1 MDQLIQD
8 ITILNKVYEDYK
20 NQSIRTLEQYN
31 IIYNKYKDKMHHTNI
46 RTGYAKI
53 IGKFYKYD
61 ELTGKFIIPIF
72 YKYENNDNNYYS
84 LFSYHENNIDILFNH
99 IYNDIFSY
107 SKTIVYDY
115 FTRYSVLRNH
125 SIIYMLYSWHV
136 GYSTHTGFSSKT
148 DYIKHLIYHDT
159 NQLSRD
165 AKIKVFN
172 TIEFQYIPFKKQH
185 ELEFEKRL
193 QKLEL
198 NNLDLINENNLL
210 KNQVRQNE
218 IEIHYLKSINKEKIV
233 KYNYQ
238 EIKNRNKQLN
248 QEFKRVYKLIS
259 KNIGINLIS

>member
-20 NQSIRTLEQYN
+20 NQSIRTFEQYN
-31 IIYNKYKDKMHHTNI
+31 IILNKYKDKLHHIDRLHSIINYT
-46 RTGYAKI
+46 KI

-61 ELTGKFIIPIF
+61 KLTGKLIIPIF
-72 YKYENNDNNYYS
+72 YKKNKFYFYS
-84 LFSYHENNIDILFNH
+84 LFINVMLPDLALTCEKSYFYNSQITYGSLHDNHLINTFYNWSHNYQQYKYVTSYKNENEFVKSMISGGGNEQEKLKYLK
-99 IYNDIFSY
+99 IYNTY
-107 SKTIVYDY
+107 
-115 FTRYSVLRNH
+115 
-125 SIIYMLYSWHV
+125 
-136 GYSTHTGFSSKT
+136 
-148 DYIKHLIYHDT
+148 
-159 NQLSRD
+159 
-165 AKIKVFN
+165 
-172 TIEFQYIPFKKQH
+172 EFQFIPFKKQH

-198 NNLDLINENNLL
+198 NNSELINENNLL
-210 KNQVRQNE
+210 KNKVRQNE

-259 KNIGINLIS
+259 KNIGFNLIS